1 VSSGL
6 PFSLS
11 GDAEPPTSQSIGD
24 ESCSN
29 DYIVFPGGYSF
40 PPTVPVKQRDRF
52 CGSILSQAE
61 SGTLPQTICSQL
73 FFKFITNKFEIIL
86 ALKQLFFKFGAHRF
100 SQAVPVALPDKQ
112 RRNVNSGDGS

>member
-11 GDAEPPTSQSIGD
+11 GDAEPPTSQTMGD

-61 SGTLPQTICSQL
+61 AGTLPQTICSKL
-73 FFKFITNKFEIIL
+73 FIVDWGNVVKLKNDLLIL
-86 ALKQLFFKFGAHRF
+86 A
-100 SQAVPVALPDKQ
+100 
-112 RRNVNSGDGS
+112 SGGYR

>member
-1 VSSGL
+1 M
-6 PFSLS
+6 
-11 GDAEPPTSQSIGD
+11 GD

-61 SGTLPQTICSQL
+61 AGTLPQTICSKL
-73 FFKFITNKFEIIL
+73 FIVDWGNVVK
-86 ALKQLFFKFGAHRF
+86 LKNDLY
-100 SQAVPVALPDKQ
+100 P
-112 RRNVNSGDGS
+112 N